1 MKKILSL
8 IIVFSILATCMLPVA
23 YGAENSSPDASW
35 NISFPSHGRMMPFR
49 PVDEYVS
56 VQNPPA
62 FTYPLVEEATYDI
75 IVCSDPELKNVVY
88 SKEGINNNYYNFEY
102 TFETGVHYWWAVR
115 YVKGGKA
122 SGWSDARRFRID
134 PDAYEFPLEPLED
147 IFARL
152 PKTHPRIYTTPDT
165 LEEFRA
171 IKDTNPVSKEL
182 YDKVVQLA
190 DRSMVN
196 AANLHEPDGSF
207 WSQNL
212 PEVSNTPQHQA
223 WRGDIS
229 AARSLALNCGFAYL
243 LTGDEKYIEPT
254 RLAMMEMTT
263 WDFVNNTSYQHH
275 DIEFRDITWQTAYAL
290 DWTYDKIPE
299 EDRKKI
305 IEMLRFNTQVMCDHL
320 LDGIRKSPYDSHG
333 WTAYGYIGNI
343 AIVLYGEV
351 PEAEEWIRSVL
362 PTYIALLP
370 PWSYQDGGWSQGPNY
385 WTNSSEYNQ
394 RFMDVLK
401 LSGMIDLYDT
411 AWARN
416 EYLWNVYVTPAGI
429 HHTFGDA
436 TSAATV
442 RLDST
447 GRTRNSISNQAYFMQ
462 NGVAKWLL
470 EQQKTNWTSETDN
483 YYVANMA
490 NLESTPPYSYPLAH
504 EFKDIGW
511 IVMTDD
517 LISEDRI
524 HLTFKSSPYGSYNHS
539 HPDQNSFFIQ
549 AYGEIL
555 AGRNGFYDSY
565 HSPHDSGFTRK
576 TGAHNSVTVATNK
589 GQADDDF
596 NAKGHLTAFLN
607 HVDFDLGAGDA
618 TRAYNGVLE
627 GFNRSIIYVR
637 PDIFIIIDDLD
648 GKGTAQK
655 TKFEWWLNAESGM
668 EVYEDGTGVKITRG
682 DAVLDTSVKYPQK
695 VTTYF
700 NNNYALSDMQEFKP
714 GYAQKDSPS
723 QERVWF
729 ETPEVD
735 KTKMVVVLD
744 VHRKSQNARNTR
756 AEYFDG
762 YMTLTLEDGTV
773 CIVNLG
779 DNTSTVDTGTVKFT
793 GQSVIMNDNS
803 IMLDHGTYLAA
814 NGKEVFKSEKV
825 MSAVVGKNELGL
837 STYTDN
843 RITVYTDNDYVS
855 SIESVTDY
863 DRRPI
868 GKEYGIVME
877 DGALTENDDGTVTVA
892 DAKAKTFNVDK
903 ANYTLMLNGKY
914 VESAK
919 TSTNI
924 DVYVDGNKVS
934 TGAVEGYTR
943 RDGVSVYSGTV
954 EVPAGRYVIESV
966 SEGLN
971 LIGLQPGTKTILSE
985 LAVNTN
991 AAEGNAIYLKTA
1003 SSLELKEYEAIN
1015 DYDGIKAQLTV
1026 FKEAEDVVSLSKG
1039 AAIYSTRQFLS
1050 GGAGVQLLNTSGQQ
1064 AVYTITIP
1072 EDGVYDLVVKAVAWE
1087 GETKRIFSIADTDYV
1102 VPIAPTSSWGTAPEQ
1117 WVATK
1122 ADIGVELKAGEYT
1135 VSIEPHTL
1143 SWNYDWFG
1151 FIKR

>member
-8 IIVFSILATCMLPVA
+8 VLAITLLATCMLPIA
-23 YGAENSSPDASW
+23 QAAETASPDAGW
-35 NISFPSHGRMMPFR
+35 NMQFRKDGRMMPFR
-49 PVDEYVS
+49 PLDQYVS
-56 VQNPPA
+56 QQNPPS
-62 FTYPLVEEATYDI
+62 FTFPFVEDATYDI

-88 SKEGINNNYYNFEY
+88 HKEGIPNSYYNFECI
-102 TFETGVHYWWAVR
+102 FETGVHYWWAVR
-115 YVKGGKA
+115 YVVNGKP

-165 LEEFRA
+165 LDEFRA

-182 YDKVVQLA
+182 YDKAIQLA
-190 DRSMVN
+190 DRGMAN

-207 WSQNL
+207 WDLNL
-212 PEVSNTPQHQA
+212 PEISNTPQHQA

-229 AARSLALNCGFAYL
+229 AARTLALNCGYAYL
-243 LTGDEKYIEPT
+243 LTGDEKYVEPA

-263 WDFVNNTSYQHH
+263 WDFENNVSYKHH
-275 DIEFRDITWQTAYAL
+275 DIEFRDVTWQTAYAL

-299 EDRKKI
+299 ADRKKI
-305 IEMLRFNTQVMCDHL
+305 IEMLRYNTQVMCDHL

-343 AIVLYGEV
+343 AIALYGEV
-351 PEAEEWIRSVL
+351 PEAEGWIRSVL

-490 NLESTPPYSYPLAH
+490 DLESTPPYDYPLGK

-517 LISEDRI
+517 LISEDRV

-555 AGRNGFYDSY
+555 AGRSGYYDSY

-596 NAKGHLTAFLN
+596 TAKGKLTAFLN
-607 HVDFDLGAGDA
+607 HIDFDLGAGDA
-618 TRAYNGVLE
+618 TEAYKGVLE
-627 GFNRSIIYVR
+627 GFNRTIIYVR
-637 PDIFIIIDDLD
+637 PDIFIIVDDLD
-648 GKGTAQK
+648 GKGNADR
-655 TKFEWWLNAESGM
+655 TKFEWWLNAEGGM
-668 EVYEDGTGVKITRG
+668 EVYEDGTGVRITRG
-682 DAVLDTSVKYPQK
+682 EAVLDTSVKYPQK

-700 NNNYALSDMQEFKP
+700 NNNFALSDMIEFPP
-714 GYAQKDSPS
+714 GYAQKESPS

-729 ETPEVD
+729 ETSEVD

-744 VHRKSQNARNTR
+744 VHKKSDKARNTK

-762 YMTLTLEDGTV
+762 YMTLTLEDGTI

-779 DNTSTVDTGTVKFT
+779 DKTQMVDAGTVKFI
-793 GQSVIMNDNS
+793 GQSVTMNDNS
-803 IMLDHGTYLAA
+803 IMLDHGTYLEA
-814 NGKEVFKSEKV
+814 NGKKIFASEGE
-825 MSAVVGKNELGL
+825 MSAVVGKDELGF

-843 RITVYTDNDYVS
+843 RITIYTHNDYVT
-855 SIESVTDY
+855 SIDSVTDY
-863 DRRPI
+863 NRRPI

-877 DGALTENDDGTVTVA
+877 DGALETAEDGSTSIIEA
-892 DAKAKTFNVDK
+892 DAKTFTVEK
-903 ANYTLMLNGKY
+903 ANYTLMLNGKL
-914 VESAK
+914 VE
-919 TSTNI
+919 TSQITTNVDI
-924 DVYVDGNKVS
+924 YVDGKLAS
-934 TGAVEGYTR
+934 SGSIGGYTR
-943 RDGVSVYSGTV
+943 RDGKSVFNGTV
-954 EVPAGRYVIESV
+954 KLPEGRYLIEST
-966 SEGLN
+966 SEGAS
-971 LIGLQPGTKTILSE
+971 LIGVNLGAKAHISE
-985 LAVNTN
+985 LTVSSN
-991 AAEGNAIYLKTA
+991 ASEGNAVYLKTVPA
-1003 SSLELKEYEAIN
+1003 VTIENIESIS
-1015 DYDGIKAQLTV
+1015 DYDGIKSQLTV
-1026 FKEAEDVVSLSKG
+1026 FKEAEDVQFLSPG
-1039 AAIYSTRQFLS
+1039 AAIYATRKFLS
-1050 GGAGVQLLNTSGQQ
+1050 GGAGVQQLNTPGQR
-1064 AVYTITIP
+1064 AEYVLTIP
-1072 EDGVYDLVVKAVAWE
+1072 EDGVYDLVVKSVAWE
-1087 GETKRIFSIADTDYV
+1087 GDTKRIFSVGGTDYV
-1102 VPIAPTSSWGTAPEQ
+1102 VSIAPAVSWGTTPEQ

-1122 ADIGVELKAGEYT
+1122 APIGAELKAGNYT
-1135 VSIEPHTL
+1135 IVIEPHTL

>member
-1 MKKILSL
+1 MKNIVSL
-8 IIVFSILATCMLPVA
+8 IIAICLLSTCMLPIA
-23 YGAENSSPDASW
+23 QAAESTSPDAGW
-35 NISFPSHGRMMPFR
+35 KMTFPAHGRVMPFK
-49 PVDEYVS
+49 PIDQYVS

-62 FTYPLVEEATYDI
+62 FTYPLVEDATYDI

-88 SKEGINNNYYNFEY
+88 SKEGIVNNYYNFEY

-115 YVKGGKA
+115 YVKGGKK

-152 PKTHPRIYTTPDT
+152 PKTHPRIYTTPDN

-182 YDKVVQLA
+182 YDKAIQLA
-190 DRSMVN
+190 DKQMSN
-196 AANLHEPDGSF
+196 AANLKEPDGSF
-207 WSQNL
+207 WNMGI
-212 PEVSNTPQHQA
+212 PEVSNSPQYNA

-229 AARSLALNCGFAYL
+229 EARTLALNCGFAYL

-254 RLAMMEMTT
+254 RLAMLEMST
-263 WDFVNNTSYQHH
+263 WDYVNNTSYEHH

-299 EDRKKI
+299 ADRKKI
-305 IEMLRFNTQVMCDHL
+305 IEMLRYNTQVMCDHL
-320 LDGIRKSPYDSHG
+320 LASLRKSPYDSHG

-343 AIVLYGEV
+343 AIALYGEV

-416 EYLWNVYVTPAGI
+416 EYFWNVYVTAAGLYN
-429 HHTFGDA
+429 TFGDA
-436 TSAATV
+436 TEV

-490 NLESTPPYSYPLAH
+490 DLESTPPYNFPLAK
-504 EFKDIGW
+504 EFKDVGW

-555 AGRNGFYDSY
+555 AGRSGYYDSY

-596 NAKGHLTAFLN
+596 TAKGKLTAFLN

-618 TRAYNGVLE
+618 TEAYKGVLE
-627 GFNRSIIYVR
+627 GFGRSIIYVR
-637 PDIFIIIDDLD
+637 PDIFIIVDDLD
-648 GKGTAQK
+648 GKGNADR
-655 TKFEWWLNAESGM
+655 TKFEWWLNAEGGM
-668 EVYEDGTGVKITRG
+668 EVYEDGTGVRITRG
-682 DAVLDTSVKYPQK
+682 EAVLDTSVKYPQK

-700 NNNYALSDMQEFKP
+700 NNNFALSDMVEFPP
-714 GYAQKDSPS
+714 GYAQKESPS
-723 QERVWF
+723 KERVWF
-729 ETPEVD
+729 ETSEVD

-744 VHRKSQNARNTR
+744 VHKKSDKARNTK

-762 YMTLTLEDGTV
+762 YMTLTLEDGTI

-779 DNTSTVDTGTVKFT
+779 DKNQMVDAGTVKFI
-793 GQSVIMNDNS
+793 GQSVTMNDNS
-803 IMLDHGTYLAA
+803 IMLDHGTYLEA
-814 NGKEVFKSEKV
+814 NGKKVFEAEGE
-825 MSAVVGKNELGL
+825 MSAVLGRDELGL

-843 RITVYTDNDYVS
+843 RITVYIDNDYVT

-877 DGALTENDDGTVTVA
+877 DGALEVSEDGTVTIA
-892 DAKAKTFNVDK
+892 EANAKTFTVDK

-914 VESAK
+914 VESK
-919 TSTNI
+919 ETTTNVDI
-924 DVYVDGNKVS
+924 YVDGKVAS
-934 TGAVEGYTR
+934 TGTIGGYIR
-943 RDGVSVYSGTV
+943 RDGQSVFNGTV
-954 EVPAGRYVIESV
+954 KVPEGRYLVESV
-966 SEGLN
+966 SEGVSLVGIN
-971 LIGLQPGTKTILSE
+971 LGSKTQLTE
-985 LAVNTN
+985 LTLASN
-991 AAEGNAIYLKTA
+991 ALEGNAVYLKTMPSVPVENIESIA
-1003 SSLELKEYEAIN
+1003 
-1015 DYDGIKAQLTV
+1015 DYDGIKSQLTV
-1026 FKEAEDVVSLSKG
+1026 FKEAEDAQLLSKG

-1050 GGAGVQLLNTSGQQ
+1050 GGAGVQLLNTPGQK
-1064 AVYTITIP
+1064 AEYNITIP

-1087 GETKRIFSIADTDYV
+1087 GETKRIFSIGDTDYLV
-1102 VPIAPTSSWGTAPEQ
+1102 NIAPTASWGTTPEQ

-1122 ADIGVELKAGEYT
+1122 APIGAELKAGNYT
-1135 VSIEPHTL
+1135 IVIEPHTL
-1143 SWNYDWFG
+1143 SWNYDWLG
-1151 FIKR
+1151 LIKR

>member
-1 MKKILSL
+1 MKKIITL
-8 IIVFSILATCMLPVA
+8 ILAICLISTCMLPAA
-23 YGAENSSPDASW
+23 YGAESASPDAGW
-35 NISFPSHGRMMPFR
+35 NIKFRKDGRMMPFR
-49 PVDEYVS
+49 PLDQYVS
-56 VQNPPA
+56 LQNPPS
-62 FTYPLVEEATYDI
+62 FTFPLVEDATYEV

-88 SKEGINNNYYNFEY
+88 SQEGIVNNYYNFEY
-102 TFETGVHYWWAVR
+102 IFETGVQYWWAVR

-152 PKTHPRIYTTPDT
+152 PQTHPRIYTTPDT

-182 YDKVVQLA
+182 YDKAIQLA
-190 DRSMVN
+190 DKQMPN
-196 AANLHEPDGSF
+196 AANLREPDGSF
-207 WSQNL
+207 WEMNL
-212 PEVSNTPQHQA
+212 PEISNTPQHQA

-229 AARSLALNCGFAYL
+229 AARTLALNCGYAYL

-263 WDFVNNTSYQHH
+263 WDFENNVSYKHH
-275 DIEFRDITWQTAYAL
+275 DIEFRDVTWQTAYAL

-299 EDRKKI
+299 ADRKKI
-305 IEMLRFNTQVMCDHL
+305 IEMLRYNTQVMCDHL
-320 LDGIRKSPYDSHG
+320 LASLRNSPYDSHG

-343 AIVLYGEV
+343 AIALYGEV

-416 EYLWNVYVTPAGI
+416 EYLWNMYVTAAGLYS
-429 HHTFGDA
+429 TFGDA
-436 TSAATV
+436 TEV

-504 EFKDIGW
+504 EFKDVGW

-517 LISEDRI
+517 LVSEDRI

-555 AGRNGFYDSY
+555 AGRSGFYDSY

-589 GQADDDF
+589 GQVDDNF
-596 NAKGHLTAFLN
+596 NAKGKLTAFLN

-618 TRAYNGVLE
+618 TQAYDGIID
-627 GFNRSIIYVR
+627 GFNRSIIYIR
-637 PDIFIIIDDLD
+637 PDMFIVIDDLD
-648 GKGTAQK
+648 GKGTTGK
-655 TKFEWWLNAESGM
+655 TQFEWWLNALGGM
-668 EVYEDGTGVKITRG
+668 EVYEDGVGARITRG
-682 DAVLDTSVKYPQK
+682 QAVLDTTVKYPHDVK
-695 VTTYF
+695 TYF
-700 NNNYALSDMQEFKP
+700 NNNYALSDMIEFPP
-714 GYAQKDSPS
+714 GYAKKDEES

-735 KTKMVVVLD
+735 RTKMVVVMD
-744 VHRKSQNARNTR
+744 VHKTDKKARNTK

-762 YMTLTLEDGTV
+762 YMTLTFENGTV
-773 CIVNLG
+773 CIINLG
-779 DNTSTVDTGTVKFT
+779 DNTTTVDTGTVKFT
-793 GQSVIMNDNS
+793 GQSVTMNDES
-803 IMLDHGTYLAA
+803 IMVDHGTYLAA
-814 NGKEVFKSEKV
+814 NGKEVFKSEKE
-825 MSAVVGKNELGL
+825 MSAVIGKNELGL

-843 RITVYTDNDYVS
+843 LITVYTDNDYVTT
-855 SIESVTDY
+855 IDSVTDY
-863 DRRPI
+863 NRRPL
-868 GKEYGIVME
+868 GKEYGITME
-877 DGALTENDDGTVTVA
+877 DGALTIAEDGTVSVDAVA
-892 DAKAKTFNVDK
+892 NAKTFTVEK
-903 ANYTLMLNGKY
+903 ANHTLMLNGKY
-914 VESAK
+914 VDAAK
-919 TSTNI
+919 ITTNVDI
-924 DVYVDGNKVS
+924 YVDGNVVS
-934 TGAVEGYTR
+934 TGAIEGYER
-943 RDGVSVYSGTV
+943 RDGVKVFSGDVSVPS
-954 EVPAGRYVIESV
+954 GRYLIDSV
-966 SEGLN
+966 SEGVD
-971 LIGLQPGTKTILSE
+971 LIGVTVGSKSIINQLKLSSD
-985 LAVNTN
+985 AV
-991 AAEGNAIYLKTA
+991 EGNAIYLKTVPYEE
-1003 SSLELKEYEAIN
+1003 LETIEAVP
-1015 DYDGIKAQLTV
+1015 DFDSVKAQLTV
-1026 FKEAEDVVSLSKG
+1026 FKEAEDLEFLSKD
-1039 AAIYSTRQFLS
+1039 AAVYNTRAFLS
-1050 GGAGVQLLNTSGQQ
+1050 GGAGVQLLNTPGQR
-1064 AVYTITIP
+1064 AEYIITIP
-1072 EDGVYDLVVKAVAWE
+1072 EDGVYDLAVKSVAWE
-1087 GETKRIFSIADTDYV
+1087 GDTKRLFSIGGKDYV
-1102 VPIAPTSSWGTAPEQ
+1102 IPIAATSSWGTAPEQ

-1122 ADIGVELKAGEYT
+1122 ANIGAELKAGEYT
-1135 VSIEPHTL
+1135 VVIEPHTL